1 LTNGWAGVQRQ
12 LSPAADMAPRW
23 GWPATG
29 QHLTPALQIS
39 LTSIDAA
46 LVDLLDTQQGGT
58 ILAGDGLAVSQ
69 LQRLGIIILANYNC
83 G

>member
-1 LTNGWAGVQRQ
+1 
-12 LSPAADMAPRW
+12 MAPRW
-23 GWPATG
+23 GWAATG